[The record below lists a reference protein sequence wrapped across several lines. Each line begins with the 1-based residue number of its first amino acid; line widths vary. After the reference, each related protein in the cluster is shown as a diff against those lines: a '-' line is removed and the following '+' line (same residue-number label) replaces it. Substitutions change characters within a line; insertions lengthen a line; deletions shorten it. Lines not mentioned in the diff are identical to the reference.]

1 MMMDKINLQVRHSGV
16 IELKRV
22 IDDRDGVLCIAEAE
36 RQVPFAIKRVYYITH
51 LESDASVRGKHAH
64 RTLSQAIFCISGSF
78 TLSLDDGETRQDV
91 RLWRENV
98 GILLGPGLWHTMHEF
113 SAGCVLLV
121 LASDYFDEAD
131 YIRSYDEFKRW
142 VKP

>member
-1 MMMDKINLQVRHSGV
+1 MMNDIKLRVRNSGV

-22 IDDRDGVLCIAEAE
+22 IDERDGVLCIAEAE
-36 RQVPFAIKRVYYITH
+36 RQIPFPIRRVYYITH
-51 LESDASVRGKHAH
+51 LESDASIRGKHAH
-64 RTLSQAIFCISGSF
+64 RTLSQVIFCISGSF
-78 TLSLDDGETRQDV
+78 TLTLDDGETQQDV

-121 LASDYFDEAD
+121 LASDYFDESD
-131 YIRSYDEFKRW
+131 YIRDYGEFKKW
-142 VKP
+142 VAK